1 MRIEGVVFDLD
12 HTLYDRYGTLRAMA
26 GDFCLAFGEY
36 IAPGI
41 SVKDAAELLCETDKT
56 HIYFGWRTVFDLL
69 CERGLFAKAPDYE
82 EYRKVMLALF
92 TSYAVPYPFTKGV
105 LRAVRERGMKT
116 ALITNG
122 AVEIQKP
129 KIEML
134 SLESFFDE
142 IIICGEIGAQKP
154 DPAPFKEMAKRLCLP
169 ESVLLYVGDDPV
181 RDVEGARNAGYTP
194 VEVLTTRCV
203 VPGTVP
209 AKYRINSVAE
219 LPELLDGLL
228 RA

>member
-26 GDFCLAFGEY
+26 GDFCLALRDC
-36 IAPGI
+36 IAPGV
-41 SVKDAAELLCETDKT
+41 SVKDAAELLCETDIT
-56 HIYFGWRTVFDLL
+56 HIYFGWRTVFELL

-82 EYRKVMLALF
+82 EYRKVMLVLF
-92 TSYAVPYPFTKGV
+92 TSYAVPYPFAKGV
-105 LRAVRERGMKT
+105 LRGVRERGLKT
-116 ALITNG
+116 GLITNG
-122 AVEIQKP
+122 SAEIQRP

-134 SLESFFDE
+134 SLESCFDE
-142 IIICGEIGAQKP
+142 IIVCGEIGVQKP
-154 DPAPFKEMAKRLCLP
+154 ESAPFREMAKRLCLP
-169 ESVLLYVGDDPV
+169 ESALLYVGDDPV

-219 LPELLDGLL
+219 LPELLDALMDG
-228 RA
+228 